1 MEITNISIRGNN
13 DYPEIKNATNDPRT
27 VTILK
32 DLLSGRSGEI
42 SGILQYFFQSRIAK
56 QVDPEVAQI
65 LEEISIVEMEHMELL
80 MDAII
85 EFGGIPRYDNGRG
98 QAFNSNNVNY
108 STKLKDMLD
117 INIQGEQDAIKEY
130 TNAQRMIGNESLKQL
145 LARIIEDE
153 QMHLNTFK
161 SLRNTV
167 SFLSI

>member
-1 MEITNISIRGNN
+1 MEITNISIRGNG

-27 VTILK
+27 VAILK
-32 DLLSGRSGEI
+32 DLLSARSGEMTA
-42 SGILQYFFQSRIAK
+42 ILQYFFQSRIAK

-65 LEEISIVEMEHMELL
+65 LEEISIVEMGHMELL

-85 EFGGIPRYDNGRG
+85 DFGGIPKYDNSRG
-98 QAFNSNNVNY
+98 QAFNSNYVNY
-108 STKLKDMLD
+108 STKLKDILD
-117 INIQGEQDAIKEY
+117 INIQGEQEAIKNY
-130 TNAQRMIGNESLKQL
+130 TNAQKMVSNESLKLL

-161 SLRNTV
+161 ALRNTV